1 MSFTVHRRCTIC
13 GTHCGIDVKVDGARV
28 LRIEGDRLDEV
39 SRGHI
44 CPKAMALKDVYED
57 PERLRRPVRRTADG
71 WEELDWGEA
80 IRFAAAGIRKVAAA
94 HGPDAVAS
102 YWGNPAGHSSSM
114 TSFLMLRLAIG
125 TKSHYS
131 VASVDQAPHH
141 LVAAEMFGN
150 PLALPIPDRLGV
162 PFHGSRRQRV
172 SGLPDLMFEL
182 PMAGLADEI
191 LTPGDEQVR
200 AMVVFGGNPVLSAPG
215 GRRLD
220 AAFEQLDFCVAL
232 DFYIT
237 ETSRHAD
244 VILPPVSSLQRNDFD
259 AFVPMMSAR
268 NHTATARRRFRRTQA
283 DARIGRSS
291 MRRRRALVVAP
302 LGDWAPLSRVAR
314 TAYASILR
322 TSRCRWRSC

>member
-1 MSFTVHRRCTIC
+1 
-13 GTHCGIDVKVDGARV
+13 
-28 LRIEGDRLDEV
+28 
-39 SRGHI
+39 
-44 CPKAMALKDVYED
+44 
-57 PERLRRPVRRTADG
+57 
-71 WEELDWGEA
+71 
-80 IRFAAAGIRKVAAA
+80 
-94 HGPDAVAS
+94 
-102 YWGNPAGHSSSM
+102 M

-237 ETSRHAD
+237 ETSRRAD

-268 NHTATARRRFRRTQA
+268 NHTRYSPAAVSKDPGGREDWEILNASTS
-283 DARIGRSS
+283 RIGRGAVGGLGAAVAGGANRLRINPQDLTMS
-291 MRRRRALVVAP
+291 MAIV
-302 LGDWAPLSRVAR
+302 LGP
-314 TAYASILR
+314 YGILR
-322 TSRCRWRSC
+322 RGLRKGLTMGRIRARPHGIDLGPLVPGQMK